1 MTAQDGVDRIIDV
14 LPENLRCLVMKGV
27 QDEEHFLAA
36 VEGIKGE
43 ALVVTDKGVHIIK
56 DKDTEQCSFF
66 PFSGIA
72 AIKIYRELR
81 RGKFELFLRGEK
93 RPEKAL
99 RMGYEADPS
108 AHVVNFPFAKTAV
121 FKKVEA
127 MIRKY
132 MENAMLGAHR

>member
-1 MTAQDGVDRIIDV
+1 MAAQDSSDRIIDV
-14 LPENLRCLVMKGV
+14 LPENLRCLAMKGV

-43 ALVVTDKGVHIIK
+43 ALVVTDRGVHK
-56 DKDTEQCSFF
+56 DKDTDQCSFF

-108 AHVVNFPFAKTAV
+108 AHVVNFPFAKTVV

-132 MENAMLGAHR
+132 MEDAMLGAHR